1 MQSSRMSGAPLD
13 TLEISERAG
22 PARVVVA
29 EDDNQFRA
37 LLCQALQA
45 DGYEVVE
52 ARDGTE
58 LGELVRSLL
67 LRSNGGCAVELMIA
81 DVRMPGASG
90 LSVLSEL
97 RRCDWNT
104 PVILMSAF
112 ADDELAVE
120 AARLGAVVLDKPFDL
135 QELMWFVR
143 LNTSNV

>member
-1 MQSSRMSGAPLD
+1 MSGAPLD
-13 TLEISERAG
+13 GLELAERDA

-29 EDDNQFRA
+29 EDDHQFRA
-37 LLCQALQA
+37 MLCHALRA
-45 DGYEVVE
+45 AGYDVVE
-52 ARDGTE
+52 VQDGTE
-58 LGELVRSLL
+58 LGEVVRSLL
-67 LRSNGGCAVELMIA
+67 LRTDGRSAVELVIA

-97 RRCDWNT
+97 RRSDWNT

-112 ADDELAVE
+112 ADDDLDDE

-143 LNTSNV
+143 LNTGNV